1 MAELKTPFLL
11 LPDDDESPPQ
21 HHATVREETD
31 KAAAALM
38 LALKALS
45 QRALVAF
52 HSLFT
57 LLLAGSAFALWW
69 RTLPDPSV
77 FQLVGLSIYAAFV
90 LALHVVRKH

>member
-1 MAELKTPFLL
+1 MADKALPFML
-11 LPDDDESPPQ
+11 LPDEDDPPPRADPQ
-21 HHATVREETD
+21 ENKLATD
-31 KAAAALM
+31 AML
-38 LALKALS
+38 LALRALS
-45 QRALVAF
+45 QRAVIAF